1 MTDATPTPPAGSAVG
16 GASLGGASAASARKQ
31 PSRGDGGLAAR
42 LRVTLLRTSR
52 RLRAERS
59 NAVSEAQGAVLG
71 GLFNLGPQSPS
82 ALAER
87 EHVSAPTMT
96 RTIQTLM
103 DLGMVTK
110 AAHPGDK
117 RQVVVS
123 LTEAGEQ
130 HIIATRRRRD
140 QWLSRRLASLT
151 PAERQ
156 TLSDAEEIMR
166 RIYTQ

>member
-1 MTDATPTPPAGSAVG
+1 MTDTTPTPAAGSAVG
-16 GASLGGASAASARKQ
+16 SAALEGASAPVRKQ
-31 PSRGDGGLAAR
+31 PPRGDGGLAAR

-110 AAHPGDK
+110 AAHPEDK

-166 RIYTQ
+166 RIYTK